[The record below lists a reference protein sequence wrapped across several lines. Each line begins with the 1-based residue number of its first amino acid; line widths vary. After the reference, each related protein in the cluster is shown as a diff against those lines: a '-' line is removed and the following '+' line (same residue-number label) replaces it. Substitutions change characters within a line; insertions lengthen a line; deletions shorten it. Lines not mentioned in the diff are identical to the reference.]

1 VVSFNLPSAGV
12 ASIAVYDVA
21 GRQVDTLHTGELT
34 PGSHSVN
41 WNASGF
47 ANGVYFVRLES
58 PAGTVS
64 TQVMVLK

>member
-1 VVSFNLPSAGV
+1 L
-12 ASIAVYDVA
+12 
-21 GRQVDTLHTGELT
+21 TLHSGELS